1 MYACVRVCVRVNGYI
16 RRKRRKKETKEEQNI
31 SPFRRL
37 SDYNKSGK
45 KESKKKKFASKIIR
59 FKATLSEHI
68 SKYRLRIFYF
78 FPSFSL
84 R

>member
-45 KESKKKKFASKIIR
+45 KESKKKN
-59 FKATLSEHI
+59 
-68 SKYRLRIFYF
+68 LR
-78 FPSFSL
+78 PK
-84 R
+84 

>member
-1 MYACVRVCVRVNGYI
+1 MRVCVRVNGYI

-59 FKATLSEHI
+59 FKST
-68 SKYRLRIFYF
+68 
-78 FPSFSL
+78 FSL
-84 R
+84 RFLFDKNYFNNYLFLT